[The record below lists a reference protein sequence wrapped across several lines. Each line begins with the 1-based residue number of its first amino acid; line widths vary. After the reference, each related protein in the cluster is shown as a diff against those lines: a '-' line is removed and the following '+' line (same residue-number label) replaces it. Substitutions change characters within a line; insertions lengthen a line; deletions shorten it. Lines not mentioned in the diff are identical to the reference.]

1 MTDGRNVIRYAII
14 NLREDILENI
24 YGDDKY
30 GQTHLNYNQV
40 KIARQCYPFEKNPY
54 ISNLNKKE
62 N

>member
-30 GQTHLNYNQV
+30 GQTHL
-40 KIARQCYPFEKNPY
+40 K
-54 ISNLNKKE
+54 L
-62 N
+62 